1 MNLEEKLTNVVEDGS
16 TLPFAVED
24 ESHHLNVCRNPGR
37 NLPESRHT
45 VASYNIIYPSA
56 VSVLSRNF
64 R

>member
-1 MNLEEKLTNVVEDGS
+1 MNLEEKLTNVIEDGS
-16 TLPFAVED
+16 LLPFAVEE
-24 ESHHLNVCRNPGR
+24 ESHHLNVCWNPGC

-45 VASYNIIYPSA
+45 VASYNVIYPSA